1 MKIEISCFPGRIKH
15 PGGMTETIFS
25 HCPQVFFFVRKVPFK
40 GIKKRLNSSWR
51 SSTSKKS
58 LSDFWKKLK
67 IGLDRENRDLCVGL
81 SFCANDINGSSL
93 CFFLKNPVKDQ
104 FGKFS
109 YMKRFSGIA
118 KVDFTAAMMRSSP
131 GFSTLFL
138 SFDTNCADHSDR
150 FYKSIQ
156 RV

>member
-1 MKIEISCFPGRIKH
+1 M
-15 PGGMTETIFS
+15 
-25 HCPQVFFFVRKVPFK
+25 
-40 GIKKRLNSSWR
+40 
-51 SSTSKKS
+51 
-58 LSDFWKKLK
+58 
-67 IGLDRENRDLCVGL
+67 L
-81 SFCANDINGSSL
+81 SFCANDFNGSSQ

-109 YMKRFSGIA
+109 FMKRFSGIA
-118 KVDFTAAMMRSSP
+118 KVDFTVAMMRSSP
-131 GFSTLFL
+131 GFSTLFW